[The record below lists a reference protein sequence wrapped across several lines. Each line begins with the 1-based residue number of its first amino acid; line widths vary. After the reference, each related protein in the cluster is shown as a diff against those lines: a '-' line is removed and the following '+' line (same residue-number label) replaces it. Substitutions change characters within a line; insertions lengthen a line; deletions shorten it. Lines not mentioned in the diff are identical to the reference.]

1 MDRWLVSLLL
11 VGCGPSAGI
20 AESTSDTTGEGTTT
34 TGPPVTTSAADSSTG
49 DTTGTVMPDT
59 STSTSDDTSSSST
72 CDPEADDADDDDGED
87 TADLGE
93 CDPDIDGPYGH
104 LRIEDAD
111 GDEQELIDIDEV
123 CSVTSVTV
131 REPTRTSIGVS
142 CPSNEV
148 VLELLADPP
157 VTLVPELAA
166 GQSIQVRAF
175 RDFYIDSAAPHHVV
189 LRDMEDGLIAAYRGY
204 RDVPESDYPNYLD
217 WFAPLSASDV
227 DLGCQVV
234 EDPPPPTICGGFIEV
249 PCPTGDERRSVAFDD
264 GTNQTQV
271 DASDIGMLGDLQ
283 IRARAT
289 RHHPPG
295 GPGCG
300 DTPYTSMS
308 WTAFRVQ

>member
-1 MDRWLVSLLL
+1 MDRWVVLVLLA
-11 VGCGPSAGI
+11 GCGPSVGVV
-20 AESTSDTTGEGTTT
+20 ESTSDGTGDGDTTT
-34 TGPPVTTSAADSSTG
+34 TGRPATSSADGATG
-49 DTTGTVMPDT
+49 ETTGAVMPDT
-59 STSTSDDTSSSST
+59 STSMSDDTSSSST
-72 CDPEADDADDDDGED
+72 CDPEAVDDADDGED

-104 LRIEDAD
+104 VWIEDAD
-111 GDEQELIDIDEV
+111 GDEQERIDIDDV
-123 CSVTSVTV
+123 CTVTSVTV
-131 REPTRTSIGVS
+131 REPTQTSIGVS
-142 CPSNEV
+142 CPTNEV

-189 LRDMEDGLIAAYRGY
+189 LRDMKDRLIAAYRGY
-204 RDVPESDYPNYLD
+204 RDVPENDYPNYLD

-264 GTNQTQV
+264 GVNQIEV
-271 DASDIGMLGDLQ
+271 DASDLGMLGDLQ
-283 IRARAT
+283 VRARAT
-289 RHHPPG
+289 RYHPPG

-300 DTPYTSMS
+300 DTPYTSMY
-308 WTAFRVQ
+308 WAAFRVQ